1 MLKKLIIL
9 FFACGIYAFGQINLK
24 NYVVSNSS
32 DGQKYYYT
40 GTDSLIKKMKELKEY
55 SIPQFVIFVD
65 TNYKDVAISVVI
77 TSESKNYY
85 ELGKLQSY
93 TFINNSNKKRFY
105 LLDIVNSVYNDFL
118 SAFMK
123 KDKIHETAILL
134 NYYTIKELDSFL
146 ENSNSIDVSSFFGG
160 RMIIEY
166 SIPNEYLKILKTIIK
181 DYFGLYNYYYKE
193 WGK

>member
-24 NYVVSNSS
+24 NYVVSNAS
-32 DGQKYYYT
+32 DGQKYYYI
-40 GTDSLIKKMKELKEY
+40 GIDNIIRKMKELKEY

-77 TSESKNYY
+77 TSESKTYY

-118 SAFMK
+118 SAFIK
-123 KDKIHETAILL
+123 NSKVHETAILL

-146 ENSNSIDVSSFFGG
+146 ENSSSIDVSSFFGG

-166 SIPNEYLKILKTIIK
+166 SIPHEYLKILKTIIK